1 MHDRKQANLDR
12 INELRELHNPS
23 WGEEGVTEEGRCL
36 AFVIDRRYFDGP
48 QGTAARLAV
57 SFGHPVVGAETKG
70 VVEIPVHP
78 GKFVFGVHVVE
89 TKGKQL
95 WVSHEW
101 QDALDAG
108 GCTDA
113 VEAEGKARAILEA
126 INDEE
131 YAWKVCSPDFEGPVK
146 VSSVYLLEEFE
157 VLQGAP
163 LGTTRVEP

>member
-1 MHDRKQANLDR
+1 MIDRKQANLDR
-12 INELRELHNPS
+12 INELWELHKPA
-23 WGEEGVTEEGRCL
+23 GEEGVTEEGRCL

-48 QGTAARLAV
+48 CGTAARLGV
-57 SFGHPVVGAETKG
+57 SFGHPIVGPETKQG
-70 VVEIPVHP
+70 LVKIPVHP
-78 GKFVFGVHVVE
+78 GKFVFGLHVIG

-131 YAWKVCSPDFEGPVK
+131 YAWKVCSPDYEGPMK
-146 VSSVYLLEEFE
+146 VSSVYHLEEFE
-157 VLQGAP
+157 VLRGAP
-163 LGTTRVEP
+163 LWEPG